1 MRPSAPRSEASHVA
15 DTAKDQ
21 ARQVK
26 DEFATQ
32 ASGLVDQA
40 KSELRDQGRTQADQV
55 SNAIR
60 RVSDQA
66 GALAA
71 GRVDEAG
78 NVADYVRRAGD
89 QVGRVADRL
98 DERGVDGVVNDVQSF
113 ALPPPGGV
121 PAGLRGRR
129 FRHASAAARRRSR
142 VGGFRW
148 QRGLMTIARFGQLL
162 GDATKRAA
170 GARTQRARAG
180 QSRDQRGIATGGRG
194 WQALRPGRAG
204 GVSRRGDADFCR
216 GVGTDRGHA
225 DRLGVPCGGRGLRA
239 PRRHHGAAGPASVE

>member
-1 MRPSAPRSEASHVA
+1 MERLLCIEGLRAHRAAEERFVRSRHGGSRDRHARQHEYCRRARAGCDRARRSEASHVA

-71 GRVDEAG
+71 
-78 NVADYVRRAGD
+78 VA
-89 QVGRVADRL
+89 
-98 DERGVDGVVNDVQSF
+98 STK
-113 ALPPPGGV
+113 
-121 PAGLRGRR
+121 PA
-129 FRHASAAARRRSR
+129 
-142 VGGFRW
+142 
-148 QRGLMTIARFGQLL
+148 T
-162 GDATKRAA
+162 
-170 GARTQRARAG
+170 
-180 QSRDQRGIATGGRG
+180 
-194 WQALRPGRAG
+194 
-204 GVSRRGDADFCR
+204 
-216 GVGTDRGHA
+216 
-225 DRLGVPCGGRGLRA
+225 
-239 PRRHHGAAGPASVE
+239 